1 MNQWSVFGVDITP
14 KFTDDNKNVLIVTS
28 KKEIFFDVYECTYND
43 KNIIVEK
50 VGTSDGLPV
59 VSFEA
64 VKNNK
69 KYKCEALLVESEKSE
84 LLLNENHLQFL
95 KDIQKTT
102 VKTIIEE
109 KVNKVIPSNTI
120 YEDKVKDVSEKI
132 IKESQE
138 KAQKLYDNKLKEYKK
153 HKQLI
158 AKQAE
163 EYLNEK
169 TESIRQE
176 LYEQYIDFLS
186 SNDKKVNNLVKS
198 NIDDITLSIDENNK
212 EILSKVDKLSNL
224 NKEELAKILSENII
238 NINNNLDSKVKDLND
253 QLDIILHD
261 SNTKLNKLDEKTSRL
276 LEKNI
281 KHTDEIVKNITSKI
295 EQVDEKI
302 EDYKIDTFKHVVEKV
317 ADNKTEIEASL
328 KNTISKINEQVD
340 IKRDEV
346 EKILAAELS
355 NINEKLNIFSEEEDK
370 KYKQLL
376 ENLNNLNKGEVKEIL
391 SEKINDKQLNS
402 LKLDISKQFQNE
414 MMSIKRLIEMSSGG
428 GSVAKQFAN
437 GGTMDGSLNV
447 TQNILSGGRNLDEIF
462 NTDTSITLQD
472 VTDNG
477 NTTTNSISTNNTI
490 IADTILATT
499 ILSATNLDI
508 GFELSGFNVT
518 GSVSANG
525 DITGDRVIAINTLSA
540 NGNLY
545 PQTIAE
551 NGEVIVANG
560 DGNLVFGHGEKLH
573 LEVRNDEGSVI
584 DAGTPVYSKGEIGG
598 SERIKVGIADAN
610 DPTKMPAIGISETQL
625 TTTGDTKDG
634 FAIINGIYN
643 ENISGFTNLIEGE
656 NLYVASGGGL
666 TNVKPIGVSNLI
678 QNIGTVLKI
687 GGGGSILQGMKVSS
701 IDRTNDIPNLSA
713 KAIFYGQGDYY
724 VQQSL
729 SAAILD
735 STGATI
741 GSSSVF
747 AGSISASGDISASG
761 FITSNGITSN
771 GDLDMNGNSI
781 VNVASGSITFE
792 DGASIGSSGT
802 GNLSLSGNVGIGT
815 PSPSAKLDVIGDASI
830 DGILTLIDQGYDGLK
845 TITANNNDLTFA
857 SVHGIFGYSIGLR
870 GNRGSTLGM
879 ESAGSILDI
888 SAPSD
893 ITLTPGGV
901 TDIQSNLT
909 VSGNVGIGTNTPSAK
924 LEVVGHF
931 TATTKSFLVDKP
943 NGGKLQY
950 GVTESNEHS
959 VFVRGKTDQE
969 TIKLPEEWEW
979 LVDEDSV
986 TVTVTPVGK
995 FQPLYVISQ
1004 SNNEVKVGGVE
1015 GEYNYIIY
1023 GTRKDV
1029 APLEVNV

>member
-490 IADTILATT
+490 IADTILATN

>member
-1 MNQWSVFGVDITP
+1 
-14 KFTDDNKNVLIVTS
+14 
-28 KKEIFFDVYECTYND
+28 
-43 KNIIVEK
+43 
-50 VGTSDGLPV
+50 
-59 VSFEA
+59 
-64 VKNNK
+64 
-69 KYKCEALLVESEKSE
+69 
-84 LLLNENHLQFL
+84 
-95 KDIQKTT
+95 
-102 VKTIIEE
+102 
-109 KVNKVIPSNTI
+109 
-120 YEDKVKDVSEKI
+120 
-132 IKESQE
+132 
-138 KAQKLYDNKLKEYKK
+138 
-153 HKQLI
+153 
-158 AKQAE
+158 
-163 EYLNEK
+163 
-169 TESIRQE
+169 
-176 LYEQYIDFLS
+176 
-186 SNDKKVNNLVKS
+186 
-198 NIDDITLSIDENNK
+198 
-212 EILSKVDKLSNL
+212 
-224 NKEELAKILSENII
+224 
-238 NINNNLDSKVKDLND
+238 
-253 QLDIILHD
+253 
-261 SNTKLNKLDEKTSRL
+261 
-276 LEKNI
+276 
-281 KHTDEIVKNITSKI
+281 
-295 EQVDEKI
+295 
-302 EDYKIDTFKHVVEKV
+302 
-317 ADNKTEIEASL
+317 
-328 KNTISKINEQVD
+328 
-340 IKRDEV
+340 
-346 EKILAAELS
+346 
-355 NINEKLNIFSEEEDK
+355 
-370 KYKQLL
+370 
-376 ENLNNLNKGEVKEIL
+376 EIL

-909 VSGNVGIGTNTPSAK
+909 VSGNVGIG
-924 LEVVGHF
+924 
-931 TATTKSFLVDKP
+931 
-943 NGGKLQY
+943 
-950 GVTESNEHS
+950 
-959 VFVRGKTDQE
+959 
-969 TIKLPEEWEW
+969 
-979 LVDEDSV
+979 
-986 TVTVTPVGK
+986 
-995 FQPLYVISQ
+995 
-1004 SNNEVKVGGVE
+1004 
-1015 GEYNYIIY
+1015 
-1023 GTRKDV
+1023 
-1029 APLEVNV
+1029 